1 HQLEILLQKNN
12 FDGCIAVQ
20 ADISVAET
28 TYLLQLADEHSF
40 IKGVVG
46 WANLLSDDL
55 NDQLDQFSKNPL
67 FKGIRYIL
75 QSEPVG
81 FMLQKQFLEGIQYL
95 KKYNLT
101 YDILIYPHQLK
112 ETIQFV
118 RKNPDQPFVLD
129 HLAKTYIKKGEI
141 NNWKNDITELASFEN
156 VCCKVSGMVTEANWK
171 QWEENDFKH
180 YLDIVF
186 EAFGTKRLLFGSD
199 WPVCLLAS
207 QYNEVVQIVENY
219 IRQLS
224 IEEQNDV
231 MGQTAVKFY
240 NL

>member
-1 HQLEILLQKNN
+1 MRIDAHQHFWNYNPYIHSWIDDSMKVLKNDFLPHQLEILLQKNN

-81 FMLQKQFLEGIQYL
+81 F
-95 KKYNLT
+95 
-101 YDILIYPHQLK
+101 
-112 ETIQFV
+112 
-118 RKNPDQPFVLD
+118 
-129 HLAKTYIKKGEI
+129 
-141 NNWKNDITELASFEN
+141 
-156 VCCKVSGMVTEANWK
+156 
-171 QWEENDFKH
+171 
-180 YLDIVF
+180 
-186 EAFGTKRLLFGSD
+186 
-199 WPVCLLAS
+199 
-207 QYNEVVQIVENY
+207 
-219 IRQLS
+219 
-224 IEEQNDV
+224 
-231 MGQTAVKFY
+231 
-240 NL
+240 